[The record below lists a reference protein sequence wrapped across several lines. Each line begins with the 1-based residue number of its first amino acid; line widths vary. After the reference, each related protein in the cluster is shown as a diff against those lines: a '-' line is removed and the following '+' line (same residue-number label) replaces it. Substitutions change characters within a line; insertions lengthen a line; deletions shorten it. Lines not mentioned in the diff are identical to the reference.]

1 MIKKILCYWA
11 SGIFI
16 EQLLWA
22 KFEWN
27 AISKFALVYRVRATV
42 PVYVWPGC
50 ILVILIS
57 GTLHTRGPERNS
69 GHVTVLVLLDSLTVL
84 GPEILDGKLETRYV
98 YASEDIYFKL
108 KMIYLT
114 LYEVWV
120 SIHQADERLT
130 ARSREASKVRDSCL
144 NFSNPSE
151 IWQAPRQQCCRD
163 ACPISEW
170 YNHYNTQSR
179 GFETSWD
186 LTVRR
191 LTA

>member
-1 MIKKILCYWA
+1 M
-11 SGIFI
+11 
-16 EQLLWA
+16 
-22 KFEWN
+22 
-27 AISKFALVYRVRATV
+27 
-42 PVYVWPGC
+42 
-50 ILVILIS
+50 ILIS

-98 YASEDIYFKL
+98 YALEDIYFTL

-114 LYEVWV
+114 PYEVWV
-120 SIHQADERLT
+120 STHQADERLT

-151 IWQAPRQQCCRD
+151 IWQAPRQRCCRD

-170 YNHYNTQSR
+170 YNHYNVQSR

-191 LTA
+191 LTASWGPDISCSLLQSKYAVLLGMHEYNHTCYSLTWHIYKVCEIVISRFFQCS